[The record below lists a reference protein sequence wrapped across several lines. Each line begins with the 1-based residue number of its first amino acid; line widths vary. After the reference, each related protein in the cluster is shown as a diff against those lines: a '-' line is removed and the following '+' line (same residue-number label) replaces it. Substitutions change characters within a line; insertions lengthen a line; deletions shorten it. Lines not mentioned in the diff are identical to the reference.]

1 MSDTYKEKTQ
11 LLQLCR
17 DINAGLFSSDD
28 ASEDIK
34 TLLLLYNKCG
44 NEKYTQENEK
54 QIKRSNKADKK
65 QLLKT
70 VYISFINL
78 SALDLS
84 DKERL
89 VAAEEIVKDG
99 GFARLCKKYG
109 SIIDGVELVRI
120 ASSLLKD
127 ECASDDDEIKRKS
140 LLDTCKSL
148 SFFKILFK

>member
-17 DINAGLFSSDD
+17 DINAGLFSTDD

-127 ECASDDDEIKRKS
+127 ECESDDDEIKRKS

>member
-1 MSDTYKEKTQ
+1 MSDTYKEKKQ

-28 ASEDIK
+28 ATEDIK
-34 TLLLLYNKCG
+34 MLLLLYNKCG

-78 SALDLS
+78 SDLDLS

-89 VAAEEIVKDG
+89 TAAEEIVKDG

-120 ASSLLKD
+120 ASSLLND
-127 ECASDDDEIKRKS
+127 ECTSAEDESKRKR